1 MGLSEKI
8 REMIEGKRSAVIAL
22 GAAGL
27 LLILLSG
34 FLPNSKNDEK
44 QPENESCAD
53 TAQSYC
59 EDTEKRLKEFL
70 ENIDGAGEVEVYLT
84 VGSGEQYVY
93 AAEEKKVRTDSKTE
107 EEEKYVIVGGGNSRE
122 PLIERVETPEITGAV
137 IICTGCGNPVVEE
150 RIYKAVSAAL
160 DIPTSKIFV
169 TKMK

>member
-8 REMIEGKRSAVIAL
+8 RGMIEGKRSAVIAL
-22 GAAGL
+22 GSAGL

-34 FLPNSKNDEK
+34 FLPKSKDSGK
-44 QPENESCAD
+44 QTENELCAD

-59 EDTEKRLKEFL
+59 EDTEKRLEEFL
-70 ENIDGAGEVEVYLT
+70 ENIDGAGDVEVYLT

-93 AAEEKKVRTDSKTE
+93 AAEEKKVRADNKTE
-107 EEEKYVIVGGGNSRE
+107 EEEKYVIVGGGSSRE

-169 TKMK
+169 TKMS